1 MESKGT
7 DAGKSSSRK
16 SFPVQTVYSTAL
28 HGIDGQIVTVESSC
42 APSPEHRLEIIG
54 LPDTAVKESAARVRS
69 AALLTGA
76 LPRLL
81 SQAALDE
88 AGVPRAAACAALT
101 ARQIAAL
108 WRALRAFPLRVAG
121 TLGLSH
127 AQVTRGGVALREID
141 PHTMASRLFPGLYV
155 AGELLDADGP
165 CGGYNLHFAFAGALA
180 AADAIASAPG
190 A

>member
-69 AALLTGA
+69 AARHLQRVGAYRTGQRHDNHQQQRRHAFEIAFFLL
-76 LPRLL
+76 
-81 SQAALDE
+81 
-88 AGVPRAAACAALT
+88 
-101 ARQIAAL
+101 
-108 WRALRAFPLRVAG
+108 
-121 TLGLSH
+121 
-127 AQVTRGGVALREID
+127 
-141 PHTMASRLFPGLYV
+141 
-155 AGELLDADGP
+155 
-165 CGGYNLHFAFAGALA
+165 
-180 AADAIASAPG
+180 
-190 A
+190 